1 MFRTRVWFGF
11 RLDLMLGPDC
21 VVLVLYSNVVG
32 LDLCMFLSIIILIF
46 QAAKKNVLDMPL
58 TALVL
63 LPN

>member
-1 MFRTRVWFGF
+1 
-11 RLDLMLGPDC
+11 MLGPDC